1 MTNILKVGNLIAEPC
16 SKVQGF
22 LQVVNSDIQMPI
34 TLINGKTPGKT
45 VVITGGTHGGE
56 YPGVET
62 SIRLASGLVPEDIC
76 GKIIVVHPVNV
87 PAFFAKMQYEG
98 PDDGKNL
105 NRMFPGKATGT
116 VTERIAY
123 TITSEL
129 FSIADFYMDLHGGD
143 IHESLTPF
151 VIYYAEG
158 NEEVASVSKEASS
171 LLGIKYV
178 VGSAS
183 TNGTFGC
190 AAGLGVPGFLAE
202 IGQCGLWCEKEV
214 SDYMKGV
221 VNVLKYLGVLEG
233 KVENF
238 GEVIYVN
245 RMSGLDAEQT
255 GCWYPSVKIN
265 DIVKQGDKIGEI
277 RDLFGKTLGE
287 YYATVDGV
295 VLYVISSLAIN
306 KGNPL
311 IAIG

>member
-1 MTNILKVGNLIAEPC
+1 MKDILKVGDLIAEPC

-22 LQVVNSDIQMPI
+22 LQVVNSDIKMPI
-34 TLINGKTPGKT
+34 TLINGKIPGKT

-62 SIRLASGLVPEDIC
+62 AIRLASSLDPEDVS
-76 GKIIVVHPVNV
+76 GKVIIVHPVNI
-87 PAFFAKMQYEG
+87 PAFFAKMQYVG

-105 NRMFPGKATGT
+105 NRMYPGKAMGT
-116 VTERIAY
+116 VSERIAY

-151 VIYYAEG
+151 VIYYSEG
-158 NEEVASVSKEASS
+158 DPEVAKVAKEASS

-178 VGSAS
+178 VGSGS

-202 IGQCGLWCEKEV
+202 IGQCGRWSEEEV
-214 SDYMKGV
+214 ISYKNGV
-221 VNVLKYLGVLEG
+221 INVLKYLGVLKGEIQ
-233 KVENF
+233 NL
-238 GEVIYVN
+238 GEVKYIH

-255 GCWYPSVKIN
+255 GCWYPSVRIN
-265 DIVKQGDKIGEI
+265 DVVKHGDKVGEI
-277 RDLFGKTLGE
+277 RDLFGMTLGE
-287 YYATVDGV
+287 YFSSQDGV

-306 KGNPL
+306 TGNPL